1 MYNTSV
7 TLADIFKRLD
17 LPKHADAVYLA
28 LEKGGPM
35 HASAIARSARVH
47 RPALYLSLAA
57 LKEKKLLTLTTFG
70 KRTFYAAK
78 PRAHIDALLHGARA
92 ASDALLAERPARS
105 SMGIRYF
112 EGDKGIT
119 AVFTDVLEHSK
130 RGDTFYRYTSERDL
144 DAVNR
149 LLPSDY
155 RNKRDAKRLERQ
167 VISNPESGARKR
179 SRLERFI
186 KYLGNDKESF
196 RHNAIQLIYGSRIAF
211 IDLNEKRSF
220 IIDNSTLADFQKTI
234 FRALYR
240 RL

>member
-7 TLADIFKRLD
+7 TLADIFKRLG
-17 LPKHADAVYLA
+17 LPKHSDVVYRA
-28 LEKGGPM
+28 LEKNGPM
-35 HASAIARSARVH
+35 YVSALARATRVH
-47 RPALYLSLAA
+47 RPALYRALSA
-57 LKEKKLLTLTTFG
+57 LEGKNLLLLKTFG
-70 KRTFYAAK
+70 KRTFYSAGS
-78 PRAHIDALLHGARA
+78 RAQIDALLPADRA
-92 ASDALLAERPARS
+92 ASDALLAERPAHS
-105 SMGIRYF
+105 SMVVRYF
-112 EGDKGIT
+112 EGEKGVT

-149 LLPSDY
+149 LLPGDY
-155 RNKRDAKRLERQ
+155 RKKRDAKRLERQ
-167 VISNPESGARKR
+167 VISNPESGTRKR

-186 KYLGNDKESF
+186 KYLGSDKESF
-196 RHNAIQLIYGSRIAF
+196 RHNAIQLIYGTRIAF